1 MLASHLYSTLFL
13 VFRHSWAYLFNDDP
27 EVVALTAS
35 IIPLLSLFQVF
46 DGTSAVTG
54 GILRARGKQVSISIS
69 RFSVFM
75 FLLTIQP
82 SVLGGTSQPLRILHF
97 RYPSWNLS
105 GL

>member
-1 MLASHLYSTLFL
+1 MLASCLCSTLFL

-54 GILRARGKQVSISIS
+54 GILRARGKQVSISTS
-69 RFSVFM
+69 RFS
-75 FLLTIQP
+75 FLICL
-82 SVLGGTSQPLRILHF
+82 
-97 RYPSWNLS
+97 Y
-105 GL
+105 